1 MQECVLDYRVA
12 TFQTQI
18 SQSIVRTW
26 RMVMKQVERTEAESM
41 VDFAGGST
49 DSNRLYSILL
59 DARASKVSESMYDI
73 AEALVESEKENAKNA
88 LDRLWSL
95 KKNIQDDVDTATID
109 MLIQHYQ
116 EKVDILRDR
125 EESIRKVGTDSRSL
139 LEDKRRR
146 DSEIATVKQE
156 IGDCS
161 RELEQLS
168 LKLDQLK
175 TKEQELTL
183 IEVQVRKE
191 LESNANEV
199 INGLYEIILSHDA
212 LGGGC
217 EETCR
222 SEEARPAVDFC
233 DEPVEQE
240 ELKGQEESERRESGT
255 EESRED
261 EEGSDFPG
269 EDAVT
274 SEMRTR
280 DTVELSEP
288 REDFG
293 DFTEK
298 LAPWDEA
305 ALEVPYP
312 KSVVR
317 TTRGRVIGEYYYDA
331 KAYKNERHYVYNS
344 RFLREQVARAI
355 SILEAGFDQ
364 VVLAEAMQIV
374 RDALERIKEN
384 EKLHFEISTNEIL
397 SESSLEGLL
406 QSMKNRDFLEASRF
420 CTRLRSKIRALGA
433 NYGSMLQEQMDRYL
447 EES

>member
-1 MQECVLDYRVA
+1 
-12 TFQTQI
+12 
-18 SQSIVRTW
+18 
-26 RMVMKQVERTEAESM
+26 MKQVERTEAESM

-59 DARASKVSESMYDI
+59 DARASKVSETMYDI
-73 AEALVESEKENAKNA
+73 AESLVESEKENAKSA

-116 EKVDILRDR
+116 EKVDILRAR
-125 EESIRKVGTDSRSL
+125 EESIHKVGTDSRSL

-156 IGDCS
+156 ITDCS

-212 LGGGC
+212 LTGGY
-217 EETCR
+217 EENSGNEHQTPDGLQCK
-222 SEEARPAVDFC
+222 
-233 DEPVEQE
+233 PVENAAAE
-240 ELKGQEESERRESGT
+240 EIDVQVEKAESGNDI
-255 EESRED
+255 E
-261 EEGSDFPG
+261 
-269 EDAVT
+269 T
-274 SEMRTR
+274 SEPSEKSAEMPEAQAE
-280 DTVELSEP
+280 DTVGLSEP
-288 REDFG
+288 QEDFG
-293 DFTEK
+293 DFTER
-298 LAPWDEA
+298 LAPRDEA
-305 ALEVPYP
+305 AVEISYP

-344 RFLREQVARAI
+344 RFLREQVARAVT
-355 SILEAGFDQ
+355 ILEDSFDQ
-364 VVLAEAMQIV
+364 VVHAEVMQIV

-397 SESSLEGLL
+397 NESSLEALL
-406 QSMKNRDFLEASRF
+406 QSMRNRDFLEAARF
-420 CTRLRSKIRALGA
+420 CTRLRSKVRALGA

-447 EES
+447 EET

>member
-1 MQECVLDYRVA
+1 MA
-12 TFQTQI
+12 
-18 SQSIVRTW
+18 
-26 RMVMKQVERTEAESM
+26 MKQVERTEAESM

-73 AEALVESEKENAKNA
+73 AETLVESEKENAKNA
-88 LDRLWSL
+88 LERLWSL

-125 EESIRKVGTDSRSL
+125 EERIRKVGTDSRSL

-212 LGGGC
+212 LGGRC
-217 EETCR
+217 EETGLP
-222 SEEARPAVDFC
+222 EESQEAVDISNESV
-233 DEPVEQE
+233 EPE
-240 ELKGQEESERRESGT
+240 ELEAPEESESSEPDS
-255 EESRED
+255 EENRD
-261 EEGSDFPG
+261 AEEVSDSPKK
-269 EDAVT
+269 DALT
-274 SEMRTR
+274 PEMRTKE
-280 DTVELSEP
+280 TVALSEP
-288 REDFG
+288 TEDFG

-331 KAYKNERHYVYNS
+331 KVYKNERHYVYNS

-355 SILEAGFDQ
+355 SILEDGFDQ

-397 SESSLEGLL
+397 NESSLEGLL
-406 QSMKNRDFLEASRF
+406 HSMKNRDFLEASRF
-420 CTRLRSKIRALGA
+420 CTRLRSKIGALGA